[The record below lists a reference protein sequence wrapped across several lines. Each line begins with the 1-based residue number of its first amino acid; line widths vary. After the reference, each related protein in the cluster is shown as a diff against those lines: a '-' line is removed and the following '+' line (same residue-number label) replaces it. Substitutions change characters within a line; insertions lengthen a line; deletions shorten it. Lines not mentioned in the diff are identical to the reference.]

1 MTRTTRA
8 GAVAGVAALALLVA
22 GCGDSRSSAGNTAT
36 GGGAGGESGGATSGE
51 FAVDAGACPQEATK
65 ALADGETIKIGM
77 SMPLSGPLAVAGG
90 ASVAGSKAYVDKVN
104 KAGGVAGHKI
114 EIIAKDDGF
123 DPGRAT
129 SNVKELTD
137 KEQVFAI
144 LSMINAPSIK
154 ASQPLIEASC
164 TPQLL
169 NITTDASF
177 ADPNNHPWT
186 TLGIQPSAIEGQAIV
201 DYIAKNK
208 PGAKVAMLKAADA
221 LSQEFDATFP
231 AQAEKAGLNLLP
243 GAEIPAGATNIDSAI
258 SSIIASSPD
267 VVFLTSLPN
276 YVGPY
281 LTGLARGGYK
291 GMVFLNSSASAA
303 GQWVTPADPAGEG
316 ALVPLVRKDPSDPRW
331 ADDAAIKE
339 FKADMEAA
347 GQGKFTMLGNAVDG
361 YAHAIALVAQL
372 EKAAKAEGGLTR
384 VNLMNAAWNFEVDR
398 PIMLEAKGVVQ
409 APEDPYV
416 DEAGEI
422 AAYSSKTKGWATKGT
437 WDYEGKT
444 AELVGK

>member
-8 GAVAGVAALALLVA
+8 GAVAGITALALLVA

-36 GGGAGGESGGATSGE
+36 SAGGGGSAGAGSGA
-51 FAVDAGACPQEATK
+51 FAVDAGSCPQEATK
-65 ALADGETIKIGM
+65 AIGDGEPIKIGM

-90 ASVAGSKAYVDKVN
+90 ASVAGSKAYIDKVN
-104 KAGGVAGHKI
+104 KAGGVGGHKI

-137 KEQVFAI
+137 KDQVFAM

-154 ASQPLIEASC
+154 ATQPLVEASC
-164 TPQLL
+164 TPQLF

-177 ADPNNHPWT
+177 ANPQEHPWT

-201 DYIAKNK
+201 DYIAKTK
-208 PGAKVAMLKAADA
+208 PGAKVALLKAADA
-221 LSQEFDATFP
+221 LSQEFDAQFP
-231 AQAEKAGLNLLP
+231 DQAKKAGLTMLD

-258 SSIIASSPD
+258 SSIIASKPD

-303 GQWVTPADPAGEG
+303 GQWITPADPAGEG
-316 ALVPLVRKDPSDPRW
+316 ALVPLVRKDPGDPRW

-339 FKADMEAA
+339 FKADMQAA
-347 GQGKFTMLGNAVDG
+347 GQGKFAMLGNAVDG
-361 YAHAIALVAQL
+361 YAHAMALVASL
-372 EKAAKAEGGLTR
+372 EQAAKADGGLTR
-384 VNLMNAAWNFEVDR
+384 VNLMNAAWNVEVDR
-398 PIMLEAKGVVQ
+398 PIMLTPKGVLK
-409 APEDPYV
+409 APADPYL

-422 AAYSSKTKGWATKGT
+422 ASYSTKTKGWETKGT

-444 AELVGK
+444 GDLVAK